1 MYYGG
6 IDYYFFSGVKSFFRK
21 MLADKEIDNKEI
33 IFVLKMKNFPFKTI
47 ERTVNGQRKG
57 VGIYDKNIIASYFN
71 TSEKI
76 KAIKE
81 MIDNAIEELHIED
94 LEQEDSL
101 IIYGGNAS
109 EEGNG

>member
-1 MYYGG
+1 M
-6 IDYYFFSGVKSFFRK
+6 
-21 MLADKEIDNKEI
+21 ADKEYLDREGLKKLKRYIDDHLIALKEA
-33 IFVLKMKNFPFKTI
+33 VDLLQDTDETP
-47 ERTVNGQRKG
+47 E
-57 VGIYDKNIIASYFN
+57 S
-71 TSEKI
+71 
-76 KAIKE
+76 IKE

>member
-1 MYYGG
+1 M
-6 IDYYFFSGVKSFFRK
+6 
-21 MLADKEIDNKEI
+21 ADKEYLDREGLKKVKRYIDDHLIALKEAI
-33 IFVLKMKNFPFKTI
+33 DLLQDTDETP
-47 ERTVNGQRKG
+47 E
-57 VGIYDKNIIASYFN
+57 S
-71 TSEKI
+71 
-76 KAIKE
+76 IKE

>member
-1 MYYGG
+1 M
-6 IDYYFFSGVKSFFRK
+6 
-21 MLADKEIDNKEI
+21 ADKEYLDQEGLKKVKRYIDDHLVALKEAI
-33 IFVLKMKNFPFKTI
+33 DLLQDTDETP
-47 ERTVNGQRKG
+47 E
-57 VGIYDKNIIASYFN
+57 S
-71 TSEKI
+71 
-76 KAIKE
+76 IKE

>member
-1 MYYGG
+1 M
-6 IDYYFFSGVKSFFRK
+6 
-21 MLADKEIDNKEI
+21 ADKEYLDQEGLKKVKRYIDDHL
-33 IFVLKMKNFPFKTI
+33 VALKQAIDLLQDTDETP
-47 ERTVNGQRKG
+47 E
-57 VGIYDKNIIASYFN
+57 S
-71 TSEKI
+71 
-76 KAIKE
+76 IKE

>member
-1 MYYGG
+1 M
-6 IDYYFFSGVKSFFRK
+6 
-21 MLADKEIDNKEI
+21 ADKEYLDQEGLKKVKKYIDDHLVALKEAI
-33 IFVLKMKNFPFKTI
+33 DLLQDTDETP
-47 ERTVNGQRKG
+47 E
-57 VGIYDKNIIASYFN
+57 S
-71 TSEKI
+71 
-76 KAIKE
+76 IKE

>member
-1 MYYGG
+1 M
-6 IDYYFFSGVKSFFRK
+6 
-21 MLADKEIDNKEI
+21 ADKEYLDQEGLKKVKRYIDDHLVALKEAI
-33 IFVLKMKNFPFKTI
+33 DLLKDTDETP
-47 ERTVNGQRKG
+47 E
-57 VGIYDKNIIASYFN
+57 S
-71 TSEKI
+71 
-76 KAIKE
+76 IKE

>member
-1 MYYGG
+1 M
-6 IDYYFFSGVKSFFRK
+6 
-21 MLADKEIDNKEI
+21 ADKEYLDREGLKKLKRYIDDHLIALKEAI
-33 IFVLKMKNFPFKTI
+33 DLLQDTDETP
-47 ERTVNGQRKG
+47 E
-57 VGIYDKNIIASYFN
+57 S
-71 TSEKI
+71 
-76 KAIKE
+76 IKE

>member
-1 MYYGG
+1 M
-6 IDYYFFSGVKSFFRK
+6 
-21 MLADKEIDNKEI
+21 ADKEYLDQEGLKKVKRYIDDHLVALKEAI
-33 IFVLKMKNFPFKTI
+33 DLLQDTDETP
-47 ERTVNGQRKG
+47 E
-57 VGIYDKNIIASYFN
+57 S
-71 TSEKI
+71 I
-76 KAIKE
+76 KK

>member
-1 MYYGG
+1 M
-6 IDYYFFSGVKSFFRK
+6 
-21 MLADKEIDNKEI
+21 ADKEYLDREGLKKVKRYIDDHLVALKEAI
-33 IFVLKMKNFPFKTI
+33 DLLQDTDETP
-47 ERTVNGQRKG
+47 E
-57 VGIYDKNIIASYFN
+57 S
-71 TSEKI
+71 
-76 KAIKE
+76 IKE